1 MTGISLHSGSKV
13 RLTVKPAGSGSGY
26 QFRRMDLADQPT
38 IPAFLEKVKQ
48 VERATTLAEGSV
60 KVSTVEHLL
69 SALRGLEIDNALIEL
84 DANEPPI
91 GDGSAAPFLEMLAK
105 AGRKELE
112 APRSVF
118 EIREPVYVTTPDGG
132 YMAALPHDGFKV
144 SCTNA
149 NHTHH
154 HTQFLSL
161 EIGAANYAK
170 EIDGHER
177 LYFTRRSNRFWP
189 RVLLRG
195 KSGERDCDPR

>member
-13 RLTVKPAGSGSGY
+13 RLTVKPAGAGSGY

-154 HTQFLSL
+154 HTQFLS
-161 EIGAANYAK
+161 
-170 EIDGHER
+170 
-177 LYFTRRSNRFWP
+177 
-189 RVLLRG
+189 
-195 KSGERDCDPR
+195 